1 MSINVLEQFKI
12 QPIIPIH
19 VGGVDISF
27 SNSALYMVATVVV
40 STVFLSAA
48 MSKRAL
54 IPGRMQS
61 LAEMVYEF
69 IAGMLKENV
78 GDAGRKY
85 FPLIFSL
92 FMFVLCGNVLGQT
105 PYSFT
110 YTSHIIVTA
119 ALALGVITM
128 VTIVGFA
135 THGIGFLH
143 TFLPGG
149 APPLAAIIIVPIEV
163 FSYFA
168 RAFSL
173 SVRLAANMLVG
184 HIMLAVVASFISAL
198 GFLGIIP
205 FAGIVGLG
213 VLELGISCLQAYIF
227 TVLSCIYLHDALH
240 LH

>member
-1 MSINVLEQFKI
+1 MAINALEQFEVR
-12 QPIIPIH
+12 PIVPIH
-19 VGGVDISF
+19 VGGVDVSF
-27 SNSALYMVATVVV
+27 SNSALYMVAAVVV

-54 IPGRMQS
+54 IPGRLQS
-61 LAEMVYEF
+61 LAEMLYEF
-69 IAGMLKENV
+69 VAGMLKENV

-85 FPLIFSL
+85 FPLIFSI

-110 YTSHIIVTA
+110 YTSHIIVTG
-119 ALALGVITM
+119 ALALGVIAM
-128 VTIVGFA
+128 VTVVGFA
-135 THGIGFLH
+135 KHGIGFVR
-143 TFLPGG
+143 TFLPSG
-149 APPLAAIIIVPIEV
+149 APALAGIVIVPIEV

-184 HIMLAVVASFISAL
+184 HIMLAVVASFIAAL
-198 GFLGIIP
+198 GVLGFIP

-213 VLELGISCLQAYIF
+213 ILELGIACLQAYIF

>member
-1 MSINVLEQFKI
+1 MSSNVLEQFEI
-12 QPIIPIH
+12 RPIVPIH
-19 VGGVDISF
+19 IGGVDISF
-27 SNSALYMVATVVV
+27 SNSALYMVAAVAV

-48 MSKRAL
+48 MGKRAL
-54 IPGRMQS
+54 IPGRLQS
-61 LAEMVYEF
+61 LAEIFYEF
-69 IAGMLKENV
+69 IADMLKDNV
-78 GDAGRKY
+78 GEGSRKF

-110 YTSHIIVTA
+110 YTSHIIVNG
-119 ALALGVITM
+119 ALALGVITL

-135 THGIGFLH
+135 KHGLRFLH

-149 APPLAAIIIVPIEV
+149 APPITGIVIVPIEV

-173 SVRLAANMLVG
+173 SVRLTANMLVG
-184 HIMLAVVASFISAL
+184 HIMLAVVGGFVGAL
-198 GFLGIIP
+198 GIFGIVP
-205 FAGIVGLG
+205 FAGVVGLG
-213 VLELGISCLQAYIF
+213 FLELGIACLQAYIF
-227 TVLSCIYLHDALH
+227 TILSCIYLHDALH

>member
-1 MSINVLEQFKI
+1 MSINALEQFEI
-12 QPIIPIH
+12 RPIVPIH
-19 VGGVDISF
+19 VGGLDISF
-27 SNSALYMVATVVV
+27 SNSALYMAAAVVV

-61 LAEMVYEF
+61 LAEMLYEF
-69 IAGMLKENV
+69 VAGMLKENV
-78 GDAGRKY
+78 GDAGRKF

-110 YTSHIIVTA
+110 YTSHIIVNG
-119 ALALGVITM
+119 ALALGVITL
-128 VTIVGFA
+128 VTVVGFVK
-135 THGIGFLH
+135 HGIGFLH
-143 TFLPGG
+143 TFLPRG
-149 APPLAAIIIVPIEV
+149 APAATAVIIVPIEV

-173 SVRLAANMLVG
+173 SVRLTANMLVG
-184 HIMLAVVASFISAL
+184 HIMLAAVASFIAAL
-198 GFLGIIP
+198 GFFGFIP

-213 VLELGISCLQAYIF
+213 ILELGIACLQAYIF

>member
-1 MSINVLEQFKI
+1 MSSNVLEQFEI
-12 QPIIPIH
+12 RPIVPIH

-27 SNSALYMVATVVV
+27 SNSALYMVAAVAV

-61 LAEMVYEF
+61 LAEIFYEF
-69 IAGMLKENV
+69 VAGMLKDNV
-78 GDAGRKY
+78 GDAGRKF
-85 FPLIFSL
+85 FPFIFSL

-110 YTSHIIVTA
+110 FTSHIIVNA
-119 ALALGVITM
+119 AMALGILAL

-135 THGIGFLH
+135 KHGLGFLH

-149 APPLAAIIIVPIEV
+149 APPITAIVIVPIEV

-173 SVRLAANMLVG
+173 SVRLTANMLVG
-184 HIMLAVVASFISAL
+184 HIMLAVVAGFIGAL
-198 GFLGIIP
+198 GIFGIIP
-205 FAGIVGLG
+205 FAGVVGLG
-213 VLELGISCLQAYIF
+213 ILELGISCLQAYIF
-227 TVLSCIYLHDALH
+227 TILSCIYLHDALH